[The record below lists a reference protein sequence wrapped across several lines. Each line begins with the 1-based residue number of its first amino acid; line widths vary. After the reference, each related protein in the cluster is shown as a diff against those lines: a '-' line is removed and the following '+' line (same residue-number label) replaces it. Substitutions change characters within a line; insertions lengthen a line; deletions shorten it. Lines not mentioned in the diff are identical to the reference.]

1 MYTKVTKIAIIADVL
16 VNAMPHRPFIP
27 FGMAFAFI
35 CMTLGM
41 GVLGAIMYATIAP
54 TKTEIVEVEVI
65 KEVPAENSSYMVH
78 RLIDPDNHMIVYIW
92 EKDCLPNKL
101 DLSDNLP

>member
-1 MYTKVTKIAIIADVL
+1 M
-16 VNAMPHRPFIP
+16 NAMPHKPFIP
-27 FGMAFAFI
+27 LGLSIAYIFMVIGMAV
-35 CMTLGM
+35 M
-41 GVLGAIMYATIAP
+41 GAVVYAAIAP
-54 TKTEIVEVEVI
+54 PKTEIVEVEVI